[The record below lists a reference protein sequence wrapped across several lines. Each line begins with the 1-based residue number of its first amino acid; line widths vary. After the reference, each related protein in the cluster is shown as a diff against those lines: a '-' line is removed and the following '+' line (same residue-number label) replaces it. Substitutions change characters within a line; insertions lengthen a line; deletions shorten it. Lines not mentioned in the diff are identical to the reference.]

1 MIAKLIVHAPTR
13 DDAIERMLDALTRVE
28 IDGVETNLAFLA
40 ATVGHR
46 SFRAGDVQTA
56 FVDRHLSELVP
67 PVPRR

>member
-1 MIAKLIVHAPTR
+1 
-13 DDAIERMLDALTRVE
+13 MLKALASVE

-56 FVDRHLSELVP
+56 FVDIHLSELVQ
-67 PVPRR
+67 PVTSR